1 MTAFTPRKL
10 ILSFLFLLL
19 ALPCGLIIA
28 QQNEEPAP
36 AKQPQPQ
43 GQTPAQNLPFKIGE
57 KLTYDISFKGVSAGT
72 AVIHA
77 VEKTKYNG
85 QEVVRLVH
93 SVQSKEWINTIYK
106 VENKAQ
112 SYLQIETLQP
122 LRFDNQTRSG
132 SRQLNE
138 YVIFEPEK
146 KTAKYYRK
154 KKDETVFSLRTEHKE
169 TPQKIQDPLS
179 LLYYIRQF
187 QLEKDKWI
195 SIKVCTGKRICE
207 LQLTSVKEKKLEI
220 EGVGKFTAV
229 KTDFKWLT
237 KEGEQ
242 TQAEGLFASK
252 GKLELWLD
260 KETKIPLVM
269 YAEIP
274 VVGVVRVVLCKIE
287 RPEK

>member
-1 MTAFTPRKL
+1 MTTLAHRKL
-10 ILSFLFLLL
+10 VFLLL
-19 ALPCGLIIA
+19 LLVLPCGLIIA
-28 QQNEEPAP
+28 QQNESSAP
-36 AKQPQPQ
+36 AQQPQE
-43 GQTPAQNLPFKIGE
+43 QTPAQNLPFKIGE

-72 AVIHA
+72 AVIQA

-112 SYLQIETLQP
+112 SYIQIETLQP
-122 LRFDNQTRSG
+122 LRFDNHTRSG

-154 KKDETVFSLRTEHKE
+154 RKDETVFSLRTEHKE
-169 TPQKIQDPLS
+169 MVQKTQDPLS

-195 SIKVCTGKRICE
+195 SVKVCTGRRICE

-269 YAEIP
+269 YAEVP
-274 VVGVVRVVLCKIE
+274 LVGVIRVVLSKIE